1 MCSSTESTVGL
12 QTLSNIHCIGHQ
24 QTEQRCSRGVD
35 TPAGIHR
42 WASLP
47 TPSCSH
53 FLCFSLTPTLHTLTC
68 THPHLHTPSPA
79 HTILGGLSYPH
90 AYTCPLLTLTCTH
103 PHLHTPSPAHTISVV
118 LFTPHP
124 LTTQYL
130 HPPTLSGGRVV
141 DMMNARL
148 GKGFTEPEV
157 LKIFTDVCQAVARL
171 HHRTKPIIH
180 RDLKVG
186 WKEAVLHMQ

>member
-1 MCSSTESTVGL
+1 MSLHVFYQAFPHINTTSMCSSTESTVRL

-53 FLCFSLTPTLHTLTC
+53 FLCFSPHTHSSHPHLHTPYRVDSLISSC
-68 THPHLHTPSPA
+68 LHLPFTHPHLHTLYQLCCL
-79 HTILGGLSYPH
+79 H
-90 AYTCPLLTLTCTH
+90 LTLT
-103 PHLHTPSPAHTISVV
+103 
-118 LFTPHP
+118 

-186 WKEAVLHMQ
+186 WKEAVLRMP

>member
-1 MCSSTESTVGL
+1 MSLHVFYQAFPHINTTSMCSSTESTVGL

-68 THPHLHTPSPA
+68 THPHLHTLYQLCCL
-79 HTILGGLSYPH
+79 H
-90 AYTCPLLTLTCTH
+90 LT
-103 PHLHTPSPAHTISVV
+103 
-118 LFTPHP
+118 P